1 MSPFSKPTITSSFGC
16 GSIITPRALPALGE
30 AMRSHSLSR
39 LSSSA
44 GNFTLTRPIVSGSL
58 LLVTIPITSASPNLL
73 FAPLPPVRAAIELG
87 VAVAVETKVS
97 NAPPPR
103 NVWRTVPT
111 TYLPLN
117 CWPTP

>member
-1 MSPFSKPTITSSFGC
+1 M
-16 GSIITPRALPALGE
+16 
-30 AMRSHSLSR
+30 
-39 LSSSA
+39 
-44 GNFTLTRPIVSGSL
+44 SGSL

-117 CWPTP
+117 CWPTPLTSSVTPALTSGLPGMWASAST